1 MPRYMAMKTQ
11 LIDPRE
17 ILTTPQ
23 ACELLDVTR
32 QTLYNWMQRGRVKPW
47 MKVGGASWLFLR
59 GEVVKAKDMKHQR
72 G

>member
-1 MPRYMAMKTQ
+1 MKTR

-23 ACELLDVTR
+23 ACELLSVTR
-32 QTLYNWMQRGRVKPW
+32 QTLYHWMERGRLKPW
-47 MKVGGASWLFLR
+47 MRAGGGSWLFLR
-59 GEVVKAKDMKHQR
+59 RELKGLENSKYVRAK